1 MIPDEKQLLEISLIK
16 TRITD
21 EIGLV
26 EVAAKN
32 ESHIKDYTGR
42 ELL

>member
-1 MIPDEKQLLEISLIK
+1 MMPDEKQLLEISLIK
-16 TRITD
+16 MRITD

-32 ESHIKDYTGR
+32 ESHIKDCTG